1 MIVSAQFLIVILLGH
16 ILINTFSKEVS
27 FIRIKL
33 ILADIGVQITLQIR
47 IEVFVNLM
55 IILSAT
61 GLK

>member
-55 IILSAT
+55 IILSAA